1 MLPLLERV
9 AEQYSAVN
17 QGAKSRG
24 LHALINLIQSGH
36 VLGDNDVPDEDAGGF
51 EYAKDYNDDDDDG
64 DPEIRRKHGGGDREI
79 MAAARNGQILVFS
92 DSEDE
97 DSTSGKARAAR
108 RKQQDEEAEYN
119 AYAGEDA
126 PHNNAG
132 TEGSDE
138 FMATGTG
145 GKRVFK
151 RGVDLPSVDTSD
163 LYEATDISVTKGAPG
178 GSKFKPQQP
187 KTGQPRPSP
196 RRKNVKG
203 ERAAKKTTVKTISA
217 KNSSDHRIR
226 DYERGRK
233 ATAMR
238 DKRQEEWMVGKRKV
252 KMKIKKAPKTV
263 QGDIDAA
270 KAKRE
275 MQVRAKERAARER
288 QHREQQVR
296 RRMRIQFE
304 RKLAFKKMYRRRGI
318 GMWLCDSALCKSAN
332 DTQYCML
339 TDPTYVCTHANTHTP
354 HTHRGCRPRKT
365 PHQLVWANGQGR
377 PSRRFF
383 LREAG
388 RHAADASERP
398 WRSAEGN

>member
-24 LHALINLIQSGH
+24 IHALINLIQSGH
-36 VLGDNDVPDEDAGGF
+36 VLGDNDGPDEDEGGF
-51 EYAKDYNDDDDDG
+51 EYADDYDDDDG
-64 DPEIRRKHGGGDREI
+64 PEIRRKHGGGGREI

-97 DSTSGKARAAR
+97 DSTSGQARAAR
-108 RKQQDEEAEYN
+108 RKKQDEQREYN
-119 AYAGEDA
+119 TYAGEDA
-126 PHNNAG
+126 PGNSAG

-151 RGVDLPSVDTSD
+151 RGIDLPSVDTSD
-163 LYEATDISVTKGAPG
+163 LYEATDTSGTKGGPG

-187 KTGQPRPSP
+187 KSGQPRPSP

-203 ERAAKKTTVKTISA
+203 ERAAKKKKAKTISA
-217 KNSSDHRIR
+217 KNNSDHRIR

-233 ATAMR
+233 AIAQR
-238 DKRQEEWMVGKRKV
+238 DKRQEQWMVGKRKV

-288 QHREQQVR
+288 QHREHQVR

-318 GMWLCDSALCKSAN
+318 GKWFRTLLLAN
-332 DTQYCML
+332 LHRSPPCISLPRSWKTDNAHL
-339 TDPTYVCTHANTHTP
+339 TDLACVFTHT
-354 HTHRGCRPRKT
+354 HTQRMPLVEKSISTCSGGWTKAIVTRVLSMSARMPCCRCI
-365 PHQLVWANGQGR
+365 
-377 PSRRFF
+377 
-383 LREAG
+383 
-388 RHAADASERP
+388 
-398 WRSAEGN
+398 